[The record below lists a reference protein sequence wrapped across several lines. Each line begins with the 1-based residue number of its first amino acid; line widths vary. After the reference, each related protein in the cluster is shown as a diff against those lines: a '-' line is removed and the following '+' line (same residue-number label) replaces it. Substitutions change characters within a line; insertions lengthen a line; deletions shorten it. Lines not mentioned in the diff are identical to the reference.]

1 MKYFTIKELCASD
14 TARRRGIENKPTPEI
29 ERNLTALVDN
39 ILDPLREVWGGPII
53 VNSGYRCDE
62 LNRAVG
68 GVRSSQHRLGQA
80 ADLDVGSRADNMKL
94 FNLIEELDLPFDQ
107 LCFEKGNTAVGPDW
121 VHVSYSPRNRR
132 EIKYI
137 R

>member
-14 TARRRGIENKPTPEI
+14 TARRKGIDNEPTPEI
-29 ERNLTALVDN
+29 VRNLTALVDN
-39 ILDPLREVWGGPII
+39 ILDPLREAWGKPII
-53 VNSGYRCDE
+53 VNSGYRCDA
-62 LNRAVG
+62 LNKDVG
-68 GVRSSQHRLGQA
+68 GVAASQHRYGQA

>member
-14 TARRRGIENKPTPEI
+14 TARRKGIDNEPTPEI
-29 ERNLTALVDN
+29 VRNLTALVDN
-39 ILDPLREVWGGPII
+39 ILDPLREAWGKPII
-53 VNSGYRCDE
+53 VNSGYRCDA
-62 LNRAVG
+62 LNKAVG
-68 GVRSSQHRLGQA
+68 GVAASQHRYGQA